1 MLKKLKHVLC
11 GLALIGGLAAMSGG
25 KTTANLGLYLSNK
38 VCDNEYVDAAATGA
52 GGAAGGYIGAKIGA
66 SIGSAGGP
74 VGAIIGAAVGA
85 A

>member
-1 MLKKLKHVLC
+1 MKMKHVLC
-11 GLALIGGLAAMSGG
+11 GLALIGGLAAMSGS
-25 KTTANLGLYLSNK
+25 KTANLGLYLSNK

-74 VGAIIGAAVGA
+74 VGAIIGAVVGA